1 MDDLFENIIQEKANK
16 FFNTVEKTTKKN
28 KKIISDDKKD
38 EILNRLRLGRE
49 KRQQNI
55 KDKKESIKTET
66 KEEPIK
72 QESIKQEPIKQEP
85 IKQDNN
91 YMDEILKLK
100 SELETIKK
108 QKEEPKKEIKTYDKL
123 EDNNFDLPI
132 SRMEK
137 SILPQKIKP
146 TYVFSHFTSTP
157 YY

>member
-16 FFNTVEKTTKKN
+16 FFNSVEKTTKKN

-38 EILNRLRLGRE
+38 EILNRLKLERD

-55 KDKKESIKTET
+55 KDKKESIKQES
-66 KEEPIK
+66 IK
-72 QESIKQEPIKQEP
+72 QEPIKQEPIKQEP

-108 QKEEPKKEIKTYDKL
+108 QKEEPKKEVKTYDKF
-123 EDNNFDLPI
+123 DVTDFDLPVTKI
-132 SRMEK
+132 EK
-137 SILPQKIKP
+137 PILPQKIKP

>member
-28 KKIISDDKKD
+28 KKVISEDKKD

-55 KDKKESIKTET
+55 KNKKESIKTET
-66 KEEPIK
+66 KQEP
-72 QESIKQEPIKQEP
+72 IKQEPIKQEP
-85 IKQDNN
+85 IKQEPINNN

-100 SELETIKK
+100 SELEIIKK

-132 SRMEK
+132 SRIEK

>member
-28 KKIISDDKKD
+28 KKVISEDKKD

-55 KDKKESIKTET
+55 KNKKESIKTET
-66 KEEPIK
+66 
-72 QESIKQEPIKQEP
+72 KQEPIKQEP
-85 IKQDNN
+85 IKQEPINNN

-100 SELETIKK
+100 SELEIIKK

-132 SRMEK
+132 SRIEK